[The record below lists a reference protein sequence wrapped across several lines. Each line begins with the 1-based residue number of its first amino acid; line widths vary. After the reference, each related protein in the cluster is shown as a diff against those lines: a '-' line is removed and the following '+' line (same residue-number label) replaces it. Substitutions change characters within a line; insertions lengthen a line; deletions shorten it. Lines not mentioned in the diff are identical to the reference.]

1 MIRVVLDTNIVVSGL
16 LSPRGSPA
24 DILDATSKQFRCFAS
39 EFLIEEYRDVLTR
52 SDLDLDPRRMAK
64 FMKDFRKVALLVVPR
79 VRVSAARDTDDNMV
93 IECALEARADFVVT
107 GNTRDFPLSFRGVR
121 IVTPRD
127 FLVVLGQD
135 FEHAWHDPP

>member
-1 MIRVVLDTNIVVSGL
+1 MLRVVLDTNIVVSGL

-24 DILDATSKQFRCFAS
+24 AILDAATSKQFRCFAS
-39 EFLIEEYRDVLTR
+39 DSLIEEYRDVLTR
-52 SDLDLDPRRMAK
+52 SDLGLDPRRMAK

-127 FLVVLGQD
+127 FLVVLGSSPKP
-135 FEHAWHDPP
+135 F